1 MIHALLLFLFVV
13 SMIAVGI
20 AVWKMTKAQEARDPK
35 FQARLDADDAR
46 ARAAREAK
54 SRATAEP
61 NDER

>member
-1 MIHALLLFLFVV
+1 MFLFVV

-20 AVWKMTKAQEARDPK
+20 AVWKVTKAQEARDPK

-54 SRATAEP
+54 SRSTDVP
-61 NDER
+61 Q